1 MEVTMNYLNEER
13 VKLWMEITALKQALE
28 DAVAKL
34 SQTDKATVSSLQT
47 LGQNLETRIAAVK
60 KIADEKTPEDVQTAS
75 RAAQE
80 VVKIKTNVQAV
91 QKEAEEFRSRFNE
104 AKNALNRINGIADN
118 SDAADKTI

>member
-13 VKLWMEITALKQALE
+13 VKLWTEITALKQALE

-60 KIADEKTPEDVQTAS
+60 KIANEKTPEDVQTAS

-91 QKEAEEFRSRFNE
+91 QKEVEEYRSRLNE
-104 AKNALNRINGIADN
+104 AKNALDRINGTRN
-118 SDAADKTI
+118 SMKRRR